1 MSVQLSFHGAAQ
13 TVTGSKFLLEK
24 DGFKLLIDC
33 GLYQGENS
41 KELLE
46 LKLPFD
52 PKKIDAVILTHA
64 HLDHCGYLP
73 KLVRDGFQGPVYCS
87 PLTAGI
93 VPIILK
99 DAARIFLQELKEK
112 RKQSKRHP
120 NKSKV
125 LYNEHDV
132 NYAIKLL
139 RSFPIERTQKIGP
152 FTVTFHQAGHIPGA
166 ISAGIKWDGGSVL
179 FSGDLGRF
187 DDDFTHDP
195 TYQDSYENVVVES
208 TYGGVVHQQQ
218 SHQEILKEIINK
230 TVEKKGTLL
239 IAAFALAR
247 TQMLLFDLYKAYKE
261 LQSKERIPIFVDAP
275 MASQIT
281 QVMTE
286 FSQQYKGD
294 LKGLP
299 QVFKELNLIE
309 QHWQTKALEKSPAP
323 KVIISSSGML
333 TGGKV
338 MSHLEELIGSEEN
351 TIFLPGFQV
360 PGTLGHQLAH
370 DIKEVKLSGKMI
382 PVKASIIQSHAFSA
396 HADQNEITRWLE
408 MNQTTPKKIFLV
420 HGEKDKMDELY
431 QKLSGVFPK
440 TSFEMPELGQVYK
453 NL

>member
-1 MSVQLSFHGAAQ
+1 MSTQLSFHGAAQ

-33 GLYQGENS
+33 GLYQGDNA
-41 KELLE
+41 KELLA

-73 KLVRDGFQGPVYCS
+73 KLARDGFQGPVYCS

-112 RKQSKRHP
+112 RKLSKKHP
-120 NKSKV
+120 NKSKI

-152 FTVTFHQAGHIPGA
+152 FQITFHQAGHIPGA
-166 ISAGIKWDGGSVL
+166 VSAGIKWDNGSVL

-187 DDDFTHDP
+187 DDDFTYDP
-195 TYQDSYENVVVES
+195 AYQDSYENVVVES
-208 TYGGVVHQQQ
+208 TYGGVVHQEQ
-218 SHQEILKEIINK
+218 SHREVLKQLIKE
-230 TVEKKGTLL
+230 TTEKKGVLL

-247 TQMLLFDLYKAYKE
+247 TQMLLFDLHKAYKE
-261 LQSKERIPIFVDAP
+261 LESKELIPIFVDAP

-286 FSQQYKGD
+286 FPQQYKGD

-299 QVFKELNLIE
+299 QIFKELNLIE
-309 QHWQTKALEKSPAP
+309 QHWQSKALEKAPAP

-338 MSHLEELIGSEEN
+338 MGHLEELIGSENN

-360 PGTLGHQLAH
+360 PGTLGYQLSH
-370 DIKEVKLSGKMI
+370 ELKEVKLSGRTI
-382 PVKASIIQSHAFSA
+382 PVKARIIQSHAFSA
-396 HADQNEITRWLE
+396 HADEQEITRWLQL
-408 MNQTTPKKIFLV
+408 NQATPKKIFLV
-420 HGEKDKMDELY
+420 HGEKDKMDRLQ
-431 QKLSGVFPK
+431 QKLVKEFPK
-440 TSFEMPELGQVYK
+440 TVFEIPTLNQ
-453 NL
+453 NFII

>member
-166 ISAGIKWDGGSVL
+166 VSAGIKWDEGSVL

-187 DDDFTHDP
+187 NDDFTLDP
-195 TYQDSYENVVVES
+195 DYQDSYENVVVES

-218 SHQEILKEIINK
+218 SHQEVLKQLIKE
-230 TVEKKGTLL
+230 TVEKKGVLL

-247 TQMLLFDLYKAYKE
+247 TQMLLFDLHKAYQE
-261 LQSKERIPIFVDAP
+261 LQTKEKIPIFVDAP

-286 FSQQYKGD
+286 FPQQYKGD
-294 LKGLP
+294 LKSLP

-309 QHWQTKALEKSPAP
+309 HHWQSKSLDKTPPP
-323 KVIISSSGML
+323 KIIISSSGML

-338 MSHLEELIGSEEN
+338 MGHLEEVIGSESH

-360 PGTLGHQLAH
+360 TGTLGHSLSH
-370 DIKEVKLSGKMI
+370 ELKEVKLSGKTI
-382 PVKASIIQSHAFSA
+382 SVKAKIVHSHAFSA
-396 HADQNEITRWLE
+396 HADEQEITRWLQL
-408 MNQTTPKKIFLV
+408 NQSSPKKIFLV
-420 HGEKDKMDELY
+420 HGEKDKMDKLQ
-431 QKLSGVFPK
+431 QKLVKDFPK
-440 TSFEMPELGQVYK
+440 TAFEIPELNQK
-453 NL
+453 FNI